1 MQVFWICAAIVLWA
15 VHFAV
20 LYGYTGLA
28 CARGY
33 GHTISWV
40 IAGATLVAFPLTAAI
55 AARGWRERA
64 QFTGWMTGSVAALAL
79 IAMTYEALA
88 ALFTRSCV

>member
-1 MQVFWICAAIVLWA
+1 MQVFWICVAIVLWA

-40 IAGATLVAFPLTAAI
+40 IAGATLAAVPLTAAI

-64 QFTGWMTGSVAALAL
+64 QFTGWLTASVAAFAL
-79 IAMTYEALA
+79 IAMSYEALA
-88 ALFTRSCV
+88 AILTPACA